1 MRPKVFW
8 GKYDSVCTHSTG
20 IVPDDWDNFQGADR
34 VDPLADGRIVAD
46 WGGGWAPVFL
56 HAEKDVDARLDWEGR
71 RGIWYEERDVL
82 TLDGFLMIFQGED
95 NLIGVL
101 EVLNWG
107 VNWEEPV
114 PDKENEFQERPELDF
129 PVVDR

>member
-1 MRPKVFW
+1 
-8 GKYDSVCTHSTG
+8 
-20 IVPDDWDNFQGADR
+20 
-34 VDPLADGRIVAD
+34 
-46 WGGGWAPVFL
+46 
-56 HAEKDVDARLDWEGR
+56 
-71 RGIWYEERDVL
+71 
-82 TLDGFLMIFQGED
+82 MIFQGED